1 MKTTCFV
8 AVLSVFAVLPAR
20 SKADP
25 IVVFNDFGI
34 SPVFGEHYGGIG
46 YSPVNNA
53 IGGINNLFTTAH
65 EESVPFTPSTT
76 VTLDTVFFAF
86 TSFFGEDEA
95 YLYLSPDAGGHPSA
109 TQILVG
115 GAIGIPNS
123 PDDAVYGGAGW
134 AGPPFGP
141 PAPVLTAGET
151 YWITAVP
158 FQVDGVGW
166 VGSSAGG
173 EVDESTDGGNTWS
186 SFVVQTG
193 LPTLEV
199 LGNPYTAPTPEPAS
213 LALLG
218 TGLLTVGAV
227 RGWRRRTMF
236 KRKSANAAVL

>member
-34 SPVFGEHYGGIG
+34 SPVFGEHYGGDG
-46 YSPVNNA
+46 YWFVNNA
-53 IGGINNLFTTAH
+53 NGVDGIFATPH
-65 EESVPFTPSTT
+65 EESVAFTPSTT
-76 VTLDTVFFAF
+76 VTLDTVFFAA
-86 TSFFGEDEA
+86 TSFFGEDEM
-95 YLYLSPDAGGHPSA
+95 YVSLSPDAGGHPST

-115 GAIGIPNS
+115 GAIGIPNDPS
-123 PDDAVYGGAGW
+123 DQVYGGA
-134 AGPPFGP
+134 ALFGPPFGP

-151 YWITAVP
+151 YWITASP
-158 FQVDGVGW
+158 IQVDGVGW
-166 VGSSAGG
+166 ITSSAGG

-186 SFVVQTG
+186 SFVVQSG

-218 TGLLTVGAV
+218 TGFLGIGAV
-227 RGWRRRTMF
+227 RGWRRRTAF
-236 KRKSANAAVL
+236 KRQSANATVL

>member
-34 SPVFGEHYGGIG
+34 SPVFGEHYGLGDG
-46 YSPVNNA
+46 YWFVNNA
-53 IGGINNLFTTAH
+53 NGIDGLFATPH
-65 EESVPFTPSTT
+65 EESVAFTPSTT

-86 TSFFGEDEA
+86 TSFFGEDEV
-95 YLYLSPDAGGHPSA
+95 YLYLSPDAGGHPST

-115 GAIGIPNS
+115 GAIGIPND
-123 PDDAVYGGAGW
+123 PGDQVYGGA
-134 AGPPFGP
+134 ASFGPGGP
-141 PAPVLTAGET
+141 PAPVLMAGET
-151 YWITAVP
+151 YWITAAA

-166 VGSSAGG
+166 TSSSAGG

-186 SFVVQTG
+186 SFVVQSG

-218 TGLLTVGAV
+218 TGLLTVGTV
-227 RGWRRRTMF
+227 RGWRRRT
-236 KRKSANAAVL
+236 AVSRC